1 MRAEARRFRPG
12 LDYTLAHVGT
22 LREELTID
30 LTLCFVPAAADA
42 DATSGDAAA
51 ARKKELAAG
60 RLWASGDVGG
70 FECYVATDGD
80 EETKTAKAA
89 HPHPSPLTL
98 TLTPHHKHKHNH
110 KHNHNHPD
118 PHPQPEPEPEPEP
131 GGRGLQGGRLVGGRH
146 LDPRDEQRAEPHAA
160 PARHD
165 EVRQVRE
172 RRRAGQP
179 VGRGCRV
186 HGTGGAALS
195 RDWLYRL

>member
-22 LREELTID
+22 LRDELTID

-98 TLTPHHKHKHNH
+98 TLTPH
-110 KHNHNHPD
+110 PS
-118 PHPQPEPEPEPEP
+118 PQP
-131 GGRGLQGGRLVGGRH
+131 QS
-146 LDPRDEQRAEPHAA
+146 
-160 PARHD
+160 
-165 EVRQVRE
+165 
-172 RRRAGQP
+172 QP
-179 VGRGCRV
+179 P
-186 HGTGGAALS
+186 
-195 RDWLYRL
+195 